1 MNVTMPS
8 VPLLTGTAALAL
20 QAATAGLRG
29 YPPSHPDSQL
39 LALAEKFFV
48 ENALYEA
55 AESGSP
61 EQDAAYTAY
70 WAAVRAMEAVP
81 AAGLAGLMAK
91 AKVIEAY
98 QALTGAGAFEDL
110 NSSLLDDCIRLAGGA
125 A

>member
-20 QAATAGLRG
+20 QAATADLRG

-48 ENALYEA
+48 ESALFCA
-55 AESGSP
+55 AEDETP
-61 EQDAAYTAY
+61 EEEVAFQAYQSAIDQMTGT
-70 WAAVRAMEAVP
+70 P
-81 AAGLAGLMAK
+81 AIGPVGLMAK
-91 AKVIEAY
+91 ARVIMSYRSNLELMAD
-98 QALTGAGAFEDL
+98 LTA
-110 NSSLLDDCIRLAGGA
+110 SLCADCIRLAGGA